1 MTPSPFQKQI
11 RFLQNRLSPQGY
23 AGLHLTVGALVVLI
37 CGWCFGEIAEDV
49 SHGEP
54 IVQVDRYVAVWFHQ
68 YASPIITQVARAISF
83 FGSVGWLTAV
93 SIGVALFLVLRRDWL
108 NASLIA
114 LVMGGGGALN
124 VVLKHFFHR
133 ERPVLE
139 NPLVTLSSYGFPQR
153 AHHGSDSA
161 LRFTRVARLEKPPEP
176 RRASGLCSGCLL
188 LDPAHRAHPDLSGS
202 PLPNGRSRCA
212 RGRPLLAGV
221 LLDCIR
227 NLASATPLNPM
238 SQLLTFAI
246 RNRRNESLK
255 QSLRIR
261 PSFKRY
267 LASALSD
274 RRLQRSVAN
283 LFVDREIIGSRRTK
297 SIKHARR

>member
-11 RFLQNRLSPQGY
+11 RFLRNRLSLQGY
-23 AGLHLTVGALVVLI
+23 AGLHLTVVALVVVI
-37 CGWCFGEIAEDV
+37 CGWGFGEIAEDV

-68 YASPIITQVARAISF
+68 HASPIITQVARAISF

-139 NPLVTLSSYGFPQR
+139 NPLVTLSSYGFPSGHTMGATLLYGLLALLAARNLKTSNQRVASLVAACLIILLIGLTRIYLGAHFLSDVLGAIAAGAFWLAFCWTAVETLRRRR
-153 AHHGSDSA
+153 AH
-161 LRFTRVARLEKPPEP
+161 
-176 RRASGLCSGCLL
+176 
-188 LDPAHRAHPDLSGS
+188 
-202 PLPNGRSRCA
+202 GR
-212 RGRPLLAGV
+212 
-221 LLDCIR
+221 
-227 NLASATPLNPM
+227 N
-238 SQLLTFAI
+238 
-246 RNRRNESLK
+246 
-255 QSLRIR
+255 
-261 PSFKRY
+261 
-267 LASALSD
+267 
-274 RRLQRSVAN
+274 
-283 LFVDREIIGSRRTK
+283 
-297 SIKHARR
+297 